1 MLSASITLHRRR
13 KDGVG
18 IKSADVVFALGNK
31 NTPPA
36 DGDVW
41 KNIVSDLILVPGQ
54 YLWSCT
60 KVVKTDGDTAYTGK
74 YCLGYALDFA
84 DAVEM
89 YYLSTNGTVVP
100 DPNKVSFSL
109 TYTAKKGY
117 YLWSCVRYTIAGVYM
132 YSTPRCDSYFPN
144 DGTNGT
150 SFTPKGEA
158 NAHFVLSSE
167 ITDKTAGKVYLV
179 DKNDTSI
186 PVISA
191 PCVVRLTQGSG
202 GNVLWNS
209 KKAETGDSYMI
220 GATLWVNNGS
230 EWAQFGQIQGPA
242 GDDGMALTLFISPMK
257 FTYTINGDGSISNNE
272 HTFYYMAFWG
282 DTVLQESN
290 SDVLFSIQCP
300 DGCHFKNT
308 NDNYYASL
316 SGSGTGTIK
325 DGGVEKTSYTVANKQ
340 MNAYYTSA
348 YIMLVVTYKGYVA
361 QARIDLEG
369 DMSLFNSNTIETK
382 KEFLR
387 IFESLEAK
395 QTEQGK
401 QITDNQSDI
410 LQTAKELSFKVSQT
424 QYDAD
429 YQKVSDKVSEIEQ
442 TADGISMKV
451 DDLTDDLE
459 ATGIDITNKKLLVT
473 ADNFEVRNNSGK
485 RTMSVDADGNLVT
498 EGATKVKGGIEAQY
512 GYIGSFTISE
522 YTDGNG
528 NFSFSGFETRTQGN
542 GGSIAPTYISINYA
556 GIEVAR
562 ESASNHG
569 ANFSVGNQV
578 YNDGKEYNYSNGY
591 AIVNGIFSGSET
603 NTEQVAYAS
612 EMVGNGKNTMTCY
625 KANAQSGA
633 SNNAFYA
640 KNGDVKIDNGRLFGG
655 GFCPSIKNVSS
666 TTTLK
671 TTDCIVICDN
681 TSEITLTL
689 PSSPTKGQMYLIRN
703 TNANVKVQRGGSYKM
718 YGASV
723 ASDNLSFTS
732 NRTNQMTMVIFDGNK
747 WLVNWF
753 NG

>member
-18 IKSADVVFALGNK
+18 IKSADVVFALSGK

-41 KNIVSDLILVPGQ
+41 KSLVSDLILVPGQ

-60 KVVKTDGDTAYTGK
+60 KVTKTDGETAYTGK

-89 YYLSTNGTVVP
+89 YYLSTNGTTVP

-117 YLWSCVRYTIAGVYM
+117 YLWTCVRYTVAGVYV

-158 NAHFVLSSE
+158 NAHFSLSSE

-179 DKNDTSI
+179 DKNDTSM

-191 PCVVRLTQGSG
+191 PCVVRFTQGSG
-202 GNVLWNS
+202 GSVLWNS
-209 KKAETGDSYMI
+209 TKAETGDAYMI
-220 GATLWVNNGS
+220 GSALWVNNGS
-230 EWAQFGQIQGPA
+230 EWVQFGQIQGPA
-242 GDDGMALTLFISPMK
+242 GEDGNALTLYISPMK
-257 FTYTINGDGSISNNE
+257 FTYTIGEDGSISNKE

-282 DTVLQESN
+282 DAVLQESN
-290 SDVLFSIQCP
+290 SDVHFAIQCP

-308 NDNYYASL
+308 NDNYYAGL
-316 SGSGTGTIK
+316 SGAGTGTIK
-325 DGGVEKTSYTVANKQ
+325 DSGVESTTYNLAGKDIS
-340 MNAYYTSA
+340 AYYTSA
-348 YIMLVVTYKGYVA
+348 YIMLVVTYKGFVA

-369 DMSLFNSNTIETK
+369 DMSLFNSDTIETK
-382 KEFLR
+382 KEFTR
-387 IFESLEAK
+387 KYESLESTLTEHATTISMQ
-395 QTEQGK
+395 QTEIYQNANDIKLRATKTEVDDADEVLSK
-401 QITDNQSDI
+401 QIGEVEVK
-410 LQTAKELSFKVSQT
+410 A
-424 QYDAD
+424 
-429 YQKVSDKVSEIEQ
+429 DKVS
-442 TADGISMKV
+442 AKV
-451 DDLTDDLE
+451 DDLTDSLE
-459 ATGIDITNKKLLVT
+459 ATGVDITNKKVLVT

-485 RTMSVDADGNLVT
+485 KTMSVDADGNLVT
-498 EGATKVKGGIEAQY
+498 EGTTKVKGGIEAQY
-512 GYIGSFTISE
+512 GYIGSFTLQS
-522 YTDGNG
+522 YTDATGVVFYG
-528 NFSFSGFETRTQGN
+528 LSSSTQG
-542 GGSIAPTYISINYA
+542 SASLAPNSVVFSND
-556 GIEVAR
+556 GIEVR
-562 ESASNHG
+562 SQYSSALGGIVTIGHG
-569 ANFSVGNQV
+569 SDKVNNEFNWGNGLINVSGQ
-578 YNDGKEYNYSNGY
+578 
-591 AIVNGIFSGSET
+591 FSGSGLAA
-603 NTEQVAYAS
+603 EQSAYNAF
-612 EMVGNGKNTMTCY
+612 VYGNSKNIVSCY
-625 KANAQSGA
+625 KADAQGGA
-633 SNNAFYA
+633 ANNAFFA
-640 KNGDVKIDNGRLFGG
+640 KNGDVKIDNGRLLGG

-666 TTTLK
+666 SMTLK

-689 PSSPTKGQMYLIRN
+689 PSSPTNGQTYLIRN

-718 YGASV
+718 YGDSV

-732 NRTNQMTMVIFDGNK
+732 NRKNQMTMVVFDGSK
-747 WLVNWF
+747 WLVNWY